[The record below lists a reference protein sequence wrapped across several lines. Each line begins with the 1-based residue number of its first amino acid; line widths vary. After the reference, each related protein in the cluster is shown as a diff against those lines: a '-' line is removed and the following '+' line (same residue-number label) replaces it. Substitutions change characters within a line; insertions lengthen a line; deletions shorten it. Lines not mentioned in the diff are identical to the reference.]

1 MREVKDIRE
10 YKEHYKKLYKPVR
23 DIQEE
28 DQSYRDDSFLVPE
41 IRDPHRVWRSGM
53 GKDMVDS
60 PAEQIVTSNPQA
72 FFEIRKGDKEAS
84 IRFSKEVNQN
94 WIDIL
99 RRENPNKFK
108 ETVKNK
114 LGRGESFIHP
124 IHNEHWVTGNKERK
138 GLPVLFLIP
147 DPMVVYASPQEDE
160 NGIPE
165 IVIILYQRQPKDLL
179 VKYPWWTNPKKAGI
193 GDNKDATV
201 EWFEFWDKNTMHFE
215 ADEEVVVH
223 KPNPYGF
230 TPFVRKYSGFGRR
243 SPEGKLE
250 DLIVSNIRFRKDLI
264 KQECI
269 KRSNIA
275 SVEDIFAHRPR
286 TIISPGEVN
295 KDELEKLTWGSY
307 DLNVLQNVPEGTTIV
322 KDDYPAVPAEMYMSH
337 ANLKAEIA
345 QREPFTMAGWPMG
358 SSGRQQDVSFI
369 AAMRRYDTVV
379 ENTENEWATAFEMA
393 LKICQVIPTLKPD
406 GLHKRDLDTVY
417 KCQVK
422 LKAED
427 PTEQDRLATLGDRL
441 WFRGQGSIDLR
452 TNLIKYQGY
461 TEDEA
466 EDIIANILVDRL
478 TLYNPDVAEVMG
490 MVFAE
495 EAGMEKWIEQAKQR
509 RAQMEQQRKGMEGA
523 TPPTGE
529 ERIMGEGGLEVEGGR
544 GARRSPERY
553 TRG

>member
-1 MREVKDIRE
+1 MRETKDIRE
-10 YKEHYKKLYKPVR
+10 YKQHYKKLYSAVR
-23 DIQEE
+23 DIQKE
-28 DQSYRDDSFLVPE
+28 DQSYRDDTFPVPE

-72 FFEIRKGDKEAS
+72 FFEIRKGDKDAS
-84 IRFSKEVNQN
+84 IRFSKEVNQD

-99 RRENPNKFK
+99 RRQNPNPFK
-108 ETVKNK
+108 ESVKNK

-124 IHNEHWVTGNKERK
+124 IHNELWVTGNKERK

-165 IVIILYQRQPKDLL
+165 IVIILYQRQPKDLI
-179 VKYPWWTNPKKAGI
+179 VKYPSWTNPKKAGT

-223 KPNPYGF
+223 QDNPYGF

-250 DLIVSNIRFRKDLI
+250 DLIVSNIRTRKDLI

-269 KRSNIA
+269 KRSNIY
-275 SVEDIFAHRPR
+275 SVEDIFSHRPR
-286 TIISPGEVN
+286 TIVSPGEIN
-295 KDELEKLTWGSY
+295 KNELEKLTWGSY
-307 DLNVLQNVPEGTTIV
+307 DLNVLQNVPAGTEII
-322 KDDYPAVPAEMYMSH
+322 KDDYPSVPNEMYMSH

-345 QREPFTMAGWPMG
+345 QREPFTTAGWPMG
-358 SSGRQQDVSFI
+358 SSGRQQDITFI

-393 LKICQVIPTLKPD
+393 LKICQVIPTLKPE
-406 GLHKRDLDTVY
+406 GLHKRDLASVY

-441 WFRGQGSIDLR
+441 WAGGQGSIDLR
-452 TNLIKYQGY
+452 TNLVRYQGY

-478 TLYNPDVAEVMG
+478 TLYNPDVASVMG

-495 EAGMEKWIEQAKQR
+495 ESGMERWIEQAKQR
-509 RAQMEQQRKGMEGA
+509 QAEMAQQGGMTKEL
-523 TPPTGE
+523 PPTGM
-529 ERIMGEGGLEVEGGR
+529 ERIKGESAGLEVAGSM
-544 GARRSPERY
+544 GAKRPPERY
-553 TRG
+553 TR